1 MSDNTKE
8 YSIDELSREAGM
20 TVRNVRAYQEK
31 GLLPPPERRGRKG
44 VYGPMHLSRLRI
56 IGQLLERGYTLA
68 NIGEMLEAWQKG
80 QDLSQL
86 LGLEAA
92 ITSPWSDEPA
102 GYYSIGELLK
112 LFRLSYGP
120 ASFRLLDEAVKI
132 GVLQREGRRFR
143 APSPRLI
150 QTGAEL
156 VGMGIPLSELLA
168 VVRSVRAKVEPVT
181 EQLVSLVLPL
191 IDRYGG
197 EDKVPPPEAVPEL
210 ADLIWRLRPLAK
222 LAINAEVDRAMERAV
237 NKYFGDRLAEI
248 LEHLEERERS

>member
-1 MSDNTKE
+1 
-8 YSIDELSREAGM
+8 M

-120 ASFRLLDEAVKI
+120 ASFRLDRKSTRLNSSHVRISYAVFCLKKKN
-132 GVLQREGRRFR
+132 
-143 APSPRLI
+143 
-150 QTGAEL
+150 THN
-156 VGMGIPLSELLA
+156 
-168 VVRSVRAKVEPVT
+168 T
-181 EQLVSLVLPL
+181 
-191 IDRYGG
+191 
-197 EDKVPPPEAVPEL
+197 
-210 ADLIWRLRPLAK
+210 
-222 LAINAEVDRAMERAV
+222 
-237 NKYFGDRLAEI
+237 
-248 LEHLEERERS
+248 